1 MKVAV
6 CRLTLRLHD
15 NRSLKGKRQIIR
27 SLIDRIRNKF
37 QASVAE
43 VGSQDQLKSG
53 LIGIALVSGDAR
65 HASEMMDRVVEYAE
79 SQLFEADII
88 DTERDLIDLD

>member
-15 NRSLKGKRQIIR
+15 NRSLKGKRHVIR
-27 SLIDRIRNKF
+27 SLIDRIRHRF
-37 QASVAE
+37 AASVAE
-43 VGSQDQLKSG
+43 VGDQDRLKSAR
-53 LIGIALVSGDAR
+53 IGISLVSGDAG
-65 HASEMMDRVVEYAE
+65 HAAEMMDKVVEYAE

-88 DTERDLIDLD
+88 EIERDLIDLD

>member
-15 NRSLKGKRQIIR
+15 NRSLKGKRQIVR

-43 VGSQDQLKSG
+43 VGDQDQLKSG
-53 LIGIALVSGDAR
+53 LIGIAVVSGDGR
-65 HASEMMDRVVEYAE
+65 HASEMMDSVVEYAE
-79 SQLFEADII
+79 SQLFEADVI
-88 DTERDLIDLD
+88 DMERDVIDLD